1 MLLILLHL
9 SWNCNGQISKEQKE
23 HVTHA
28 RVDSTGQVGTIMNFV
43 PPDYGVKPN
52 RNPARPSGYVFFD
65 SSGQEINYLTEE
77 KLCAE
82 NPYNNAALE
91 KKDRQKCNSYYS
103 FRVKDF
109 PMRRIKD
116 AFSKTLKKSPPDTI
130 IDKTSEITILISG
143 INYNPQNPNYL
154 VITYALKLYNEEGNE
169 EWVESTIHVY
179 DRRGRRVSTIV
190 DNHNVE
196 GTFISPDGR
205 YIIANKIFGMT
216 GDGVSD
222 MYIGIVVY
230 DANKNRLIGDIGNE
244 NGIYYTDV
252 KLSNYEKGYFLL
264 RSSLYKDD
272 TYSDD
277 FLSLKLIIDPN
288 NRILYQKIVED
299 FQDSPLPLYIKS
311 AIHPDGED
319 ITTYDILHF

>member
-1 MLLILLHL
+1 
-9 SWNCNGQISKEQKE
+9 
-23 HVTHA
+23 
-28 RVDSTGQVGTIMNFV
+28 
-43 PPDYGVKPN
+43 
-52 RNPARPSGYVFFD
+52 
-65 SSGQEINYLTEE
+65 
-77 KLCAE
+77 
-82 NPYNNAALE
+82 
-91 KKDRQKCNSYYS
+91 
-103 FRVKDF
+103 
-109 PMRRIKD
+109 
-116 AFSKTLKKSPPDTI
+116 
-130 IDKTSEITILISG
+130 
-143 INYNPQNPNYL
+143 
-154 VITYALKLYNEEGNE
+154 
-169 EWVESTIHVY
+169 
-179 DRRGRRVSTIV
+179 
-190 DNHNVE
+190 
-196 GTFISPDGR
+196 
-205 YIIANKIFGMT
+205 
-216 GDGVSD
+216 